1 MKKYLTVEEMKAIGP
16 RIMKLLKEKGIK
28 AEEAAVDLGFD
39 RSYYYKLLKG
49 SRPMTIDSIIAH
61 CQYLDVSISYILFGD
76 ESLAWDINDNLVPG
90 DIEILIEKVVSA
102 IENLDEHH
110 RAEKAAKLGHRYAVL
125 VSKMK

>member
-1 MKKYLTVEEMKAIGP
+1 
-16 RIMKLLKEKGIK
+16 MKLLKEKGIK

-90 DIEILIEKVVSA
+90 EIEILIEKVASA